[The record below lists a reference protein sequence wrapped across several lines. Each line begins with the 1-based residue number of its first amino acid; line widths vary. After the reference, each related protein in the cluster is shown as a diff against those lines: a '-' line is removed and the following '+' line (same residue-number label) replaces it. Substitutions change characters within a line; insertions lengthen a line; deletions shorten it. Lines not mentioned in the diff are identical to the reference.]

1 MDQGEHRDELH
12 EAEIQAIQKLGPDL
26 KEHTELALGT
36 FNLIGE
42 LLAHLP
48 EEVFAARQQ
57 SLKVANGLL
66 ARLANDL
73 RCVALLANR
82 GYPIQGG
89 ILAATIYEIAF
100 TIAYIGS
107 DDGRAQKWIDHEEP
121 TKPFEDAWMLTRE
134 GLRKLDI
141 TDADAQ
147 TAIEYRTYS
156 QLCMNKHVNPLLQK
170 EHSYRIQDGAI
181 VTLLGPDDTEEA
193 IRPAQFALEHAVH
206 LASLAMLSSVQQHL
220 ATRLKSKELGEEL
233 LAKVESL
240 ARLRKALEIKS
251 KARWGTEDPFRGKW
265 RGLPLTE

>member
-1 MDQGEHRDELH
+1 MPWQFGSRSRCSPGSLRGSKAGTPRGGEPIDYSTTRGRRKREMDQGEHRDELH
-12 EAEIQAIQKLGPDL
+12 EAEMQAIQKLGPDL

-107 DDGRAQKWIDHEEP
+107 DDRLAQEWIDREEP
-121 TKPFEDAWMLTRE
+121 LTSFRDAWTLTRD
-134 GLRKLDI
+134 GLRRLD
-141 TDADAQ
+141 
-147 TAIEYRTYS
+147 
-156 QLCMNKHVNPLLQK
+156 L
-170 EHSYRIQDGAI
+170 
-181 VTLLGPDDTEEA
+181 
-193 IRPAQFALEHAVH
+193 
-206 LASLAMLSSVQQHL
+206 
-220 ATRLKSKELGEEL
+220 
-233 LAKVESL
+233 
-240 ARLRKALEIKS
+240 
-251 KARWGTEDPFRGKW
+251 
-265 RGLPLTE
+265 